1 MTLFGVTREVMDIEQ
16 CAEYLGI
23 SRDTLYK
30 YAASGQVPAFK
41 LGTHWRFKKSKV
53 DAWMEKA
60 SAQSQSTLTDKHVE
74 SMVRQLLT
82 QVPDL
87 TETDLRL
94 CQFGDKLIDA
104 FRRMKAAK

>member
-30 YAASGQVPAFK
+30 YAAGGQVPAFK

-60 SAQSQSTLTDKHVE
+60 SAAITDEHAE
-74 SMVRQLLT
+74 SIVRRLLM